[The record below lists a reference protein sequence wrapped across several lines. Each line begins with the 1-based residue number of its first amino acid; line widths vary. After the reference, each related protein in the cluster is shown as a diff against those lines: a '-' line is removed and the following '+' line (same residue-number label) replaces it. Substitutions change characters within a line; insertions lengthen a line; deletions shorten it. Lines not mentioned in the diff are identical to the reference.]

1 MIAKLILWLYSMIFP
16 QCMVHV
22 YVGPL
27 HFDHAGEYILNRE
40 YLDERINAD
49 SFARRE
55 ILFKRDF
62 KREMRMLSM
71 PFVYGVACRET
82 P

>member
-1 MIAKLILWLYSMIFP
+1 MIAKLILWLYSVIFP

-22 YVGPL
+22 YTGPM
-27 HFDHAGEYILNRE
+27 HDYTDEYFSEQL
-40 YLDERINAD
+40 NAD
-49 SFARRE
+49 SFARRD
-55 ILFKRDF
+55 IVFKRDF